1 MTTEIPHGPATHTL
15 RPAVRGPRNPH
26 RAPCDAAADE
36 ILLCA
41 LSGATPGAISD
52 AMDHALHTLAPRYLT
67 EDDALAALT
76 DALQREVLHAGD
88 ANPDAIHS
96 LGVAGWW
103 YSGMRLESALD
114 IAMQ

>member
-15 RPAVRGPRNPH
+15 HPAVSGPRSPHRGP
-26 RAPCDAAADE
+26 CEAAADE

-52 AMDHALHTLAPRYLT
+52 AIDLALHALAPSYPT
-67 EDDALAALT
+67 ENDALAALT
-76 DALQREVLHAGD
+76 DALQHLVRRAGD
-88 ANPDAIHS
+88 TNPDAIHS